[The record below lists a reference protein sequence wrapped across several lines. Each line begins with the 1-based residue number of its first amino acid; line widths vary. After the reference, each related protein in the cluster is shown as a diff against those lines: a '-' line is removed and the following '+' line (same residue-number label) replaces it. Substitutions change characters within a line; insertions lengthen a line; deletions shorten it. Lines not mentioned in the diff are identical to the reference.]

1 MYLVS
6 LENSAQCRATQLV
19 LDYKLMQKSSVLSKL
34 EATFTISSAGGIFIQ
49 HMLFIERQCV
59 VLPRYIDFDFNVR
72 IY

>member
-1 MYLVS
+1 
-6 LENSAQCRATQLV
+6 
-19 LDYKLMQKSSVLSKL
+19 MQKSSVLSKL

-72 IY
+72 RVILSVCDFNISDYICL

>member
-1 MYLVS
+1 MYLVP

-19 LDYKLMQKSSVLSKL
+19 FYKLMQKSSVLSKL

-49 HMLFIERQCV
+49 HMLFIERQCA
-59 VLPRYIDFDFNVR
+59 VLPRYIDFDFNVS